1 MNKPSEEI
9 LRILNSIL
17 SRAFE
22 DNYIWR
28 SNCGTDY
35 EEIECCEKEQEDLFL
50 VQNWVNG
57 TIENEKN

>member
-35 EEIECCEKEQEDLFL
+35 EEIECLETELEEILL
-50 VQNWVNG
+50 VQNWVNE
-57 TIENEKN
+57 TIKSES